1 MIRMSYQDSI
11 MPLFMQQL
19 SLRFRS
25 LQEQLS
31 GKISEI
37 NNHPFYKN
45 AEARTQKYTKRLLN
59 KLFSKY
65 LKLSR
70 D

>member
-1 MIRMSYQDSI
+1 MIALW
-11 MPLFMQQL
+11 PLEIFMQQL
-19 SLRFRS
+19 SLRFRTF
-25 LQEQLS
+25 QEQLS

-45 AEARTQKYTKRLLN
+45 AEARMQKYTKRLLN

-65 LKLSR
+65 LKLPR